1 LTTLADHLPALARA
15 GLLPAVAAIEAL
27 AAAEAHDDP
36 ERWRSKSDVELLNH
50 ADGHF
55 LEVAMDLTRRDD
67 ATGHPTAAHFATRA
81 LMTLARALERLT

>member
-1 LTTLADHLPALARA
+1 MTTLADQLPALARA

-67 ATGHPTAAHFATRA
+67 ATGHPTAAHFATRS
-81 LMTLARALERLT
+81 LMILARALEQMP